1 MKKHGLLLPIVIVI
15 GLVLAGCAEAPPPPS
30 PLPHPNGFAQGIDMP
45 TDARDYSQ
53 ELQGSHVDFVAR
65 YYRDPGSR
73 WPTLTAAEAKMIS
86 ATGMRLVTVWEWHS
100 GRPDY
105 FSYASGYADA
115 MAAYRQAK
123 GVGQPPGSAIYFA
136 VDFNAYDDDIRGRI
150 DPYFRGVQTG
160 LTAAA
165 GKAPPDYR
173 VGVYGSGAVCDYLK
187 RMRLADYAWLSNATA
202 WAGHDRFTGWNIRQ
216 YRGSSGLSFDH
227 DTNEARGEYGG
238 FQVGTQYSAKPAA
251 PVAAAASATPAR
263 TGSAGSDELAW
274 LSSFFAGMQGRT
286 TAPPA
291 SSQ

>member
-73 WPTLTAAEAKMIS
+73 WPTLTAAEAKMMR
-86 ATGMRLVTVWEWHS
+86 AAGMRLVTVWEWHS

-123 GVGQPPGSAIYFA
+123 GSASRPAARSISRSISTPMTTTSAAGSTLISAASEPGF
-136 VDFNAYDDDIRGRI
+136 
-150 DPYFRGVQTG
+150 Q
-160 LTAAA
+160 AAA
-165 GKAPPDYR
+165 GSAPPDYR

-187 RMRLADYAWLSNATA
+187 RMRLATMPGCRTRRLGGPRPLYRLEHQAVPRFLRILVRPRYQRGVGRIRRLPGRQPSVRIVTTGATVLKFK
-202 WAGHDRFTGWNIRQ
+202 GRN
-216 YRGSSGLSFDH
+216 
-227 DTNEARGEYGG
+227 GG
-238 FQVGTQYSAKPAA
+238 
-251 PVAAAASATPAR
+251 
-263 TGSAGSDELAW
+263 
-274 LSSFFAGMQGRT
+274 
-286 TAPPA
+286 
-291 SSQ
+291 